1 MVAYLFVVAWA
12 GLASLPGVWPYALDY
27 AKPAECFTSEF
38 RSSVGVLKVRAVPQG
53 SAKIRL
59 TVHKGNACVH
69 PDAAATV
76 PAIVSNVADAARGE
90 AAEAFVTPA
99 TFPKLESGPWSVLVQ
114 GEEVL
119 PGQAV
124 AFEIGMSNPLN
135 GGPKPAAV
143 ASALA
148 LAAVA
153 LLASSYQ

>member
-1 MVAYLFVVAWA
+1 M
-12 GLASLPGVWPYALDY
+12 
-27 AKPAECFTSEF
+27 
-38 RSSVGVLKVRAVPQG
+38 
-53 SAKIRL
+53 
-59 TVHKGNACVH
+59 
-69 PDAAATV
+69 
-76 PAIVSNVADAARGE
+76 
-90 AAEAFVTPA
+90 
-99 TFPKLESGPWSVLVQ
+99 LVQ

-143 ASALA
+143 ARALA